1 MAKCLYCD
9 KESITISES
18 VGVCVNCIR
27 QDFKHVH
34 PHIEKVHAISRK
46 RSGLPAFPPKDPNGV
61 SCKICVNE
69 CKIREGGL
77 SYCGLRTNKDG
88 KFVGVSPDE
97 GNLEWYYDALP
108 TNCVAGWVCPGG
120 TGTGYP
126 EYAYTKGA
134 EFGYKN
140 LSVFYS
146 GCSFNCLYCQNWQW
160 REYVFRKKRIRAEE
174 LANRVDA
181 YTSCICYFGGDPTPQ
196 LPHAIRS
203 SRLALQKK
211 KGRILRIC
219 WETNGSMN
227 PKLLDE
233 MADISLKSGGCIKF
247 DLKAYDEGLNR
258 ALCGVTNKRTLENF
272 ERLSSFIKKRPVP
285 PFLVASTL
293 LVPGYVDEQEVE
305 NIAKFIASLDI
316 NIPYSLLAFYP
327 HFYMDDLPTTSR
339 MHAFRCLEIAKS
351 AGLKHVRI
359 GNLHLL
365 GEAY

>member
-1 MAKCLYCD
+1 M
-9 KESITISES
+9 
-18 VGVCVNCIR
+18 CVNCIR
-27 QDFKHVH
+27 QDFKNVRS
-34 PHIEKVHAISRK
+34 HIEKVHANSRE

-69 CKIREGGL
+69 CKIPEGGL

-88 KFVGVSPDE
+88 KLAGVSPDE
-97 GNLEWYYDALP
+97 GSLEWYYDALP
-108 TNCVAGWVCPGG
+108 TNCVADSVCPGG
-120 TGTGYP
+120 TGAGYP
-126 EYAYTKGA
+126 EYAYCRGP
-134 EFGYKN
+134 ERGYKN
-140 LSVFYS
+140 LSVFYN

-160 REYVFRKKRIRAEE
+160 REYAFKKGRINAEE
-174 LANRVDA
+174 LANRVDE

-196 LPHAIRS
+196 LPHSIKS
-203 SRLALQKK
+203 SRLALQEK

-219 WETNGSMN
+219 WETNGTMHQ
-227 PKLLDE
+227 KLLAD

-247 DLKAYDEGLNR
+247 DLKAYDEGVHR
-258 ALCGVTNKRTLENF
+258 ALCGITNKRTLENF
-272 ERLSSFIKKRPVP
+272 ERLSSFNKKRPVP

-305 NIAKFIASLDI
+305 NIAKFIASLDK

-339 MHAFRCLEIAKS
+339 THAFRCLEIAKS

-365 GEAY
+365 EEAY